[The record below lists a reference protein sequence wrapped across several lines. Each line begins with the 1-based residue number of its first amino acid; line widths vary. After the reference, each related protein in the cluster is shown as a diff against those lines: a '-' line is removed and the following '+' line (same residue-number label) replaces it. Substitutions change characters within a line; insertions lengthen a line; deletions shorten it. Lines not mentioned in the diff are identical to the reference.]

1 MNEITAGVQ
10 QAIAYE
16 EGYAAGKK
24 SILYEIADIL
34 DVCAH
39 DNGAMIVRELKALM
53 KEYGVK

>member
-1 MNEITAGVQ
+1 MNDIMTGIQ
-10 QAIAYE
+10 QAVAYE
-16 EGYAAGKK
+16 EGFAAGKK
-24 SILYEIADIL
+24 AVLYEIADIL